1 MSIDYLCYIL
11 HKKTYEFL
19 KKTNCFY
26 ERPLLDESGKE
37 YRTFY
42 NKKIYSATEG
52 NSIITDL
59 LNGKRPCM
67 IGRIGTV
74 EMGVLNNYL
83 AQKSG
88 IVKHINKNS
97 VRLLCNNA
105 GFFPPTE
112 EAIQKWC
119 VEYFHCVSK
128 MDVCAVFE
136 NHAEDFVLN
145 RYGASTQLVQLCALE
160 PYYFKNPWSM
170 NSLRNKKVLVIHP
183 FENTIKNQYLRYNKL
198 FGGNVL
204 PKFELK
210 TIKAVQSAAGE
221 ITEYESWFEALD
233 SMKEKIAE
241 TEFDIAILGC
251 GAYGLPLAAYIKE
264 INKKAI
270 IVGGATQILFG
281 IRGARWD
288 NNAMINKWFDE
299 NWVHPQS
306 NERPDKADLVEGGC
320 YW

>member
-1 MSIDYLCYIL
+1 MSIDYLYYIL
-11 HKKTYEFL
+11 HKKIHELL

-37 YRTFY
+37 YCTFY

-52 NSIITDL
+52 NYIIADL
-59 LNGKRPCM
+59 LNGKNPCM

-83 AQKSG
+83 AQKNG
-88 IVKHINKNS
+88 ILKHINKNS
-97 VRLLCNNA
+97 IRVLCNNA

-112 EAIQKWC
+112 EAVQKWC
-119 VEYFHCVSK
+119 VNYLHCISK
-128 MDVCAVFE
+128 MDVCAMFE
-136 NHAEDFVLN
+136 NHAEDYVLN
-145 RYGASTQLVQLCALE
+145 RYAPSTQLVQLCALE
-160 PYYFKNPWSM
+160 PYYFKKPWSM

-210 TIKAVQSAAGE
+210 TIKAVQSSAGE
-221 ITEYESWFEALD
+221 ITEYSSWFDALD
-233 SMKEKIAE
+233 SMKEKIKE

-264 INKKAI
+264 IKKKAI

-281 IRGARWD
+281 IRGTRWD
-288 NNAMINKWFDE
+288 NNTMINKWFDE
-299 NWVHPQS
+299 NWVRPQS